1 MQSPL
6 LTKAT
11 GDVINK
17 RKMSTLSF
25 ITAHQ
30 QQHYI
35 GPSSSVVVHHLN
47 TARRCGDTLLHNN
60 RYNKRQTTSL
70 CKPLVLN
77 LSLRPDENTN
87 ALRQPLQLCLSLRP
101 DENTND
107 VISNQLLPPKAL
119 RWSIAASAAAA
130 ISYAD
135 RGALGWLLY

>member
-1 MQSPL
+1 
-6 LTKAT
+6 
-11 GDVINK
+11 
-17 RKMSTLSF
+17 MSTLSF

-30 QQHYI
+30 QQHYCI
-35 GPSSSVVVHHLN
+35 DPSSSVVVHHLN
-47 TARRCGDTLLHNN
+47 TARRCGDTLLHH
-60 RYNKRQTTSL
+60 RYNKRQTTS
-70 CKPLVLN
+70 
-77 LSLRPDENTN
+77 
-87 ALRQPLQLCLSLRP
+87 LRQPLQLCLSLRP

>member
-1 MQSPL
+1 
-6 LTKAT
+6 
-11 GDVINK
+11 
-17 RKMSTLSF
+17 MSTLSF

-35 GPSSSVVVHHLN
+35 GPSSSVVVRHLN

-70 CKPLVLN
+70 
-77 LSLRPDENTN
+77 
-87 ALRQPLQLCLSLRP
+87 RQQLQLCLSLRP

-135 RGALGWLLY
+135 RGA